1 MGDTKKEEISDKK
14 FLTILFL
21 FTFSSKFT
29 LFFNSF
35 LILHHK
41 SCIFVLFPITLAIL
55 YLYPF
60 IFFFFLYFQL
70 CLSLAD
76 YVCLLRLSSVMLN
89 ENKHWVYLNLIK
101 DSKKKPSQTI
111 YQCGGTHSNV
121 YLFSLFIV
129 TFLFLSRLYILYCC
143 CYCCCC
149 LLMNTFSVSIH
160 HTHPSFSIS
169 YQP

>member
-60 IFFFFLYFQL
+60 IFSFFFYTFSSSICKGRFHICQL

-89 ENKHWVYLNLIK
+89 ENKHWVYLNLNCI
-101 DSKKKPSQTI
+101 SAVARIATYI
-111 YQCGGTHSNV
+111 
-121 YLFSLFIV
+121 FSL
-129 TFLFLSRLYILYCC
+129 Y
-143 CYCCCC
+143 
-149 LLMNTFSVSIH
+149 LL
-160 HTHPSFSIS
+160 
-169 YQP
+169 